1 MAEIKGYRKNIEVD
15 NQIIMFNKIISIHEI
30 LMNIKLKIA
39 EKGVLSYY
47 CVFKGDREADEMII
61 KDRVVG
67 SMQVLYNTKS
77 SLKKKKLLV
86 SLAKKKLKVCDNLDI
101 PVVNNA
107 SFVMSKI
114 TAKTI
119 VKYDIG
125 DLKREIL
132 NLDFRYLENKIEDKE
147 FNIYQLKEY
156 ILHHYFST
164 DSIEIYRD
172 SLLLYKGEIK
182 TENELRKVCSRLMI

>member
-1 MAEIKGYRKNIEVD
+1 MAEIKGYRKNIEVE
-15 NQIIMFNKIISIHEI
+15 NQISVFKKIISIHEI
-30 LMNIKLKIA
+30 LTSIKLKVA
-39 EKGVLSYY
+39 EKDVLSYY

-77 SLKKKKLLV
+77 SLKNKKLLV
-86 SLAKKKLKVCDNLDI
+86 SLAKKKLRVCDNLDI
-101 PVVNNA
+101 PVVNNS

-119 VKYDIG
+119 VKYDVG

-132 NLDFRYLENKIEDKE
+132 NLDFKYSNKQED
-147 FNIYQLKEY
+147 FNIYQLDDY
-156 ILHHYFST
+156 LLHHYFST
-164 DSIEIYRD
+164 DNIEIYRD
-172 SLLLYKGEIK
+172 EVLLYKGQIK
-182 TENELRKVCSRLMI
+182 TENELRKVCSKLMI